1 METWQHAFV
10 TLLFPET
17 FRQTLRVLELMFD
30 LFLFLAGGPSPNVK
44 KTDEQRLLEVL
55 LNGYNS
61 DTRPVFNASHPVQ
74 VSLGITL
81 TQIFDVV
88 SDTDPGNDYLLAVD
102 YLSSVSKF

>member
-1 METWQHAFV
+1 
-10 TLLFPET
+10 
-17 FRQTLRVLELMFD
+17 MFD
-30 LFLFLAGGPSPNVK
+30 LFLLLAGGPSPNVK

-61 DTRPVFNASHPVQ
+61 DTRPVYNASHPVN

-88 SDTDPGNDYLLAVD
+88 SDTDPGNRYMLAVD
-102 YLSSVSKF
+102 YLSSVCKF

>member
-1 METWQHAFV
+1 
-10 TLLFPET
+10 
-17 FRQTLRVLELMFD
+17 MFD
-30 LFLFLAGGPSPNVK
+30 LSLLLAGGPSTNVK

-61 DTRPVFNASHPVQ
+61 DTRPVYNASHPVQ

-88 SDTDPGNDYLLAVD
+88 SDGDPGNVYLLAVD
-102 YLSSVSKF
+102 YLSSVGSMHYKFQIIVPPKGKKTQT

>member
-1 METWQHAFV
+1 
-10 TLLFPET
+10 
-17 FRQTLRVLELMFD
+17 MFD
-30 LFLFLAGGPSPNVK
+30 LSLLLAGGPSHNVK

-61 DTRPVFNASHPVQ
+61 DTRPVYNASHPVQ

-88 SDTDPGNDYLLAVD
+88 SDGDTGNDYLLAVD
-102 YLSSVSKF
+102 YMSSVESINYKTQIIIPPKGKKTQT

>member
-1 METWQHAFV
+1 
-10 TLLFPET
+10 
-17 FRQTLRVLELMFD
+17 MFD
-30 LFLFLAGGPSPNVK
+30 LSLLLAGGPSTNVK

-61 DTRPVFNASHPVQ
+61 DTRPVYNASHPVQ

-88 SDTDPGNDYLLAVD
+88 SDGDPGNDYLLAVD
-102 YLSSVSKF
+102 YLSSVESMNYNTT